1 MGTESEFPEN
11 RRHSRSEVVATA
23 VVFTPGQMHGTF
35 LVQDLS
41 AGGAC
46 LMGHLDAMPGM
57 KLNLLLHFH
66 GKPPFSV
73 SAVVVRHDAL
83 GPTRE
88 RTAVNFIHLTAEQ
101 EDTIQEAI
109 VAALERERAR
119 MAATVL
125 VISADDASR
134 GALEHDLRT
143 LGHEAVGVSTPLE
156 ALAWL
161 ERPGGRIAT
170 IVVDVS
176 PGAAQGL
183 DVLDFVGENHPRIQR
198 VVMADEMR
206 PFRLD
211 LALRSGRAHRV
222 LHKPWDRHH
231 LEQALLPAA
240 TPTPARED

>member
-1 MGTESEFPEN
+1 MTGSLPPEL

-23 VVFTPGQMHGTF
+23 VVFSSGQMHGNF

-41 AGGAC
+41 VGGAC

-57 KLNLLLHFH
+57 KLTVLLTFP
-66 GKPPFSV
+66 GRIAFSV
-73 SAVVVRHDAL
+73 AAVVVRHDAL

-88 RTAVNFIHLTAEQ
+88 RTAVTFVDLTAEQ
-101 EDTIQEAI
+101 EDSIQEAI

-119 MAATVL
+119 LLATVL
-125 VISADDASR
+125 VISADDESR
-134 GALEHDLRT
+134 GALEYDLRA
-143 LGHEAVGVSTPLE
+143 LGVEAVAVATPLE

-161 ERPGGRIAT
+161 ERPNARIAT
-170 IVVDVS
+170 VVVDVS

-222 LHKPWDRHH
+222 LRKPWDRRL
-231 LEQALLPAA
+231 LEEALGPAPAA
-240 TPTPARED
+240 REP

>member
-1 MGTESEFPEN
+1 MSGSLPPEH
-11 RRHSRSEVVATA
+11 RRHRRSEVVATA
-23 VVFTPGQMHGTF
+23 VVFSAGQMHGNF

-41 AGGAC
+41 VGGAC

-57 KLNLLLHFH
+57 KLTVMLQFP
-66 GKPPFSV
+66 GGTAFSV
-73 SAVVVRHDAL
+73 AAVVVRHDAL

-88 RTAVNFIHLTAEQ
+88 RTAVTFVGLTPEQ
-101 EDTIQEAI
+101 EDTVQEAI

-119 MAATVL
+119 LLATVL
-125 VISADDASR
+125 VISGDDQSR
-134 GALEHDLRT
+134 GALEYDLRE
-143 LGHEAVGVSTPLE
+143 LGVEAVGVGTPLE

-161 ERPGGRIAT
+161 ERPDTRIAT
-170 IVVDVS
+170 VVVDVS

-198 VVMADEMR
+198 VVMADELR

-222 LHKPWDRHH
+222 LRKPWDRR
-231 LEQALLPAA
+231 LLVEAVGNAAPSRDPA
-240 TPTPARED
+240 P

>member
-1 MGTESEFPEN
+1 MSGSRPPEH
-11 RRHSRSEVVATA
+11 RRHARSEVVATA
-23 VVFTPGQMHGTF
+23 VVFSSGAMHGNF

-41 AGGAC
+41 VGGAC

-57 KLNLLLHFH
+57 RLTVLLQFP
-66 GKPPFSV
+66 GRVAFSV
-73 SAVVVRHDAL
+73 AAVVVRHDAL

-88 RTAVNFIHLTAEQ
+88 RTAVTFIDLTAEQ
-101 EDTIQEAI
+101 EDTVQEAI

-119 MAATVL
+119 LLATVL
-125 VISADDASR
+125 VISADDESR
-134 GALEHDLRT
+134 GALEHDLRA
-143 LGHEAVGVSTPLE
+143 LGVEAVGVGTPLE

-161 ERPGGRIAT
+161 ERPGTRIAT
-170 IVVDVS
+170 VVVDVS

-222 LHKPWDRHH
+222 LRKPWDRRL
-231 LEQALLPAA
+231 LEEAMGSERSR
-240 TPTPARED
+240 RE

>member
-1 MGTESEFPEN
+1 MGPDSAFPEN

-23 VVFTPGQMHGTF
+23 VVFSSSQMHGTF

-46 LMGHLDAMPGM
+46 LMGHLDTMPGM
-57 KLNLLLHFH
+57 KLSLLLTFP
-66 GKPPFSV
+66 GKTPFPV
-73 SAVVVRHDAL
+73 HAEVVRHDAL

-88 RTAVNFIHLTAEQ
+88 RTAVTFIDLTAEQ

-109 VAALERERAR
+109 VAALEREQAR
-119 MAATVL
+119 LLATVL
-125 VISADDASR
+125 VISPDDQSR
-134 GALEHDLRT
+134 GALEHDLRAI
-143 LGHEAVGVSTPLE
+143 GHEAVAVSTPLE

-161 ERPGGRIAT
+161 ERPGARIAT
-170 IVVDVS
+170 VVVDVS

-222 LHKPWDRHH
+222 LQKPWDRRH
-231 LEQALLPAA
+231 LEEAVGAGE
-240 TPTPARED
+240 ARAGGREG

>member
-1 MGTESEFPEN
+1 MGTESALPEN
-11 RRHSRSEVVATA
+11 RRHARSEVVATA
-23 VVFTPGQMHGTF
+23 VVFSSGHMHGSF

-57 KLNLLLHFH
+57 KLTLLLTFP
-66 GKPPFSV
+66 GKPAFPLA
-73 SAVVVRHDAL
+73 AVVVRHDAL

-88 RTAVNFIHLTAEQ
+88 RTAVNFVDVSAEQ
-101 EDTIQEAI
+101 EDTIQDALI
-109 VAALERERAR
+109 ASLERERAR
-119 MAATVL
+119 LAATVL
-125 VISADDASR
+125 VISPDDISC
-134 GALEHDLRT
+134 GALEHDLRA
-143 LGHEAVGVSTPLE
+143 LGHEAVSVSTPLE

-161 ERPGGRIAT
+161 ERPGARIAT
-170 IVVDVS
+170 VVVDVS
-176 PGAAQGL
+176 PGASQGL

-198 VVMADEMR
+198 VVMADELR

-231 LEQALLPAA
+231 LVEALGASEQ
-240 TPTPARED
+240 TK

>member
-1 MGTESEFPEN
+1 
-11 RRHSRSEVVATA
+11 
-23 VVFTPGQMHGTF
+23 MHGNF

-41 AGGAC
+41 VGGAC
-46 LMGHLDAMPGM
+46 LMGHLSSRPGM
-57 KLNLLLHFH
+57 RLTVMLSFP
-66 GKPPFSV
+66 GRPAFSV
-73 SAVVVRHDAL
+73 MAVVVRHDDL

-88 RTAVNFIHLTAEQ
+88 RTAVSFVELTAEQ

-119 MAATVL
+119 LLATVL
-125 VISADDASR
+125 VISSDDESR
-134 GALEHDLRT
+134 GALEHDLRA
-143 LGHEAVGVSTPLE
+143 LGVEAVAVGTPLE

-161 ERPGGRIAT
+161 ERPGTRIAT
-170 IVVDVS
+170 VVVDVS

-198 VVMADEMR
+198 VVMADEVR

-222 LHKPWDRHH
+222 LRKPWDRHR
-231 LEQALLPAA
+231 LEEAVGGE
-240 TPTPARED
+240 PTSGKEPR